1 MFSFYFYSK
10 DIAGIIQ
17 LHTGQDTAGLQNSS
31 RSFDKVDTSR
41 LLHVQCQHHLH
52 HLEPQHKI
60 NSTLQ
65 EIKQDKWNQFYLNL
79 CIGLSCTDVA
89 SIFHQI
95 LQQFASRGRPQHRGV
110 FLLLKYTSLVADSDA
125 VAGEFEQFKERLGK
139 AKRKK
144 QWMNWDKQILECS
157 CLSTSS
163 FM

>member
-1 MFSFYFYSK
+1 MLYLYFYSK
-10 DIAGIIQ
+10 DTAGIIQ

-41 LLHVQCQHHLH
+41 LLHVQCHHHLH
-52 HLEPQHKI
+52 HLQPQHKI

-65 EIKQDKWNQFYLNL
+65 EIKWDKWNQFHLNL
-79 CIGLSCTDVA
+79 CIGFSCTDVA

-110 FLLLKYTSLVADSDA
+110 FLLLKDASLVANSDA
-125 VAGEFEQFKERLGK
+125 VAGEFQQSKERLGK

-144 QWMNWDKQILECS
+144 TMDELR
-157 CLSTSS
+157 
-163 FM
+163 